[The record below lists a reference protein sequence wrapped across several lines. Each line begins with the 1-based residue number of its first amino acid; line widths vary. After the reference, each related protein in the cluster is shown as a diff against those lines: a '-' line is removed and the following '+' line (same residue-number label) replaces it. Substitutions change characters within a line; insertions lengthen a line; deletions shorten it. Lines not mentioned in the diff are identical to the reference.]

1 MKKFI
6 VLITMLLP
14 LGAMATVPELNKIVD
29 NYSATEGVTVVNLT
43 GEMLKAQAGAAGA
56 DTSKYIEDIESLVIL
71 QSETADLSKKIVKQ
85 VDKALKGVN
94 LESLVDIQAEKDNRV
109 RVLANRDGEVIADII
124 VFVTEGDEVALIVI
138 SGTLDESILGDMES
152 GIGGLILGFD

>member
-6 VLITMLLP
+6 VLIAMLLP

-29 NYSATEGVTVVNLT
+29 NYSTTEGVTVVNLT

-56 DTSKYIEDIESLVIL
+56 EANKYIEDIESLVIL

-109 RVLANRDGEVIADII
+109 RVLANRDGEVIADVI
-124 VFVTEGDEVALIVI
+124 VYVTDGDEVALIMI
-138 SGTLDESILGDMES
+138 SGTLDESILGDMQS
-152 GIGGLILGFD
+152 GMNGISIG

>member
-71 QSETADLSKKIVKQ
+71 QSETANLSKKIVKQ

-109 RVLANRDGEVIADII
+109 RVLANRDGDVIADII
-124 VFVTEGDEVALIVI
+124 VYVTDGDEVALIVI
-138 SGTLDESILGDMES
+138 SGTLDESILGDMQS
-152 GIGGLILGFD
+152 GINGISIG

>member
-29 NYSATEGVTVVNLT
+29 DYSATEGVTVVNLT

-71 QSETADLSKKIVKQ
+71 QSDTANLSKKIVKQ

-109 RVLANRDGEVIADII
+109 RVFANRDGEVIADII

-152 GIGGLILGFD
+152 GIGGISIG

>member
-29 NYSATEGVTVVNLT
+29 DYSTTEGVTVVNLT

-56 DTSKYIEDIESLVIL
+56 EASKYIEDIESLVIL

-94 LESLVDIQAEKDNRV
+94 LENLVDIQAEKDNRV

-124 VFVTEGDEVALIVI
+124 VFVTDGDEVALIVI

-152 GIGGLILGFD
+152 GIGGISIG

>member
-29 NYSATEGVTVVNLT
+29 DYSTTEGVTVVNLT

-56 DTSKYIEDIESLVIL
+56 DTSKYIEDIESLIIL
-71 QSETADLSKKIVKQ
+71 QSDTANLSKKIVKQ

-109 RVLANRDGEVIADII
+109 RVLANRDGEVIADVI

-152 GIGGLILGFD
+152 GIGGISIG

>member
-6 VLITMLLP
+6 VLIAMLLP

-152 GIGGLILGFD
+152 GINGISIG

>member
-6 VLITMLLP
+6 VLIAMLLP

-43 GEMLKAQAGAAGA
+43 GEMLKAQAGAASA
-56 DTSKYIEDIESLVIL
+56 DANKYIEDIESLVIL

-124 VFVTEGDEVALIVI
+124 VYVTDGDEVALIMI

-152 GIGGLILGFD
+152 GIGGISIG